1 MGEEEGSDMRVRC
14 AKDRVEEVTTVQL
27 SRAANQLEKG
37 LLQLPSSATLA
48 FACAAI
54 GFFAFAFVLAGG
66 ILVRAERLRGTEQSF
81 PLSRNARMQAGDLEI
96 YATEE
101 LIAELMR
108 RRTFLGVVVQSVDE
122 YKDPEW
128 SGKGAF
134 KVHYNSNL
142 DAEQACRLL
151 EAVTES
157 MDRYPSE

>member
-1 MGEEEGSDMRVRC
+1 
-14 AKDRVEEVTTVQL
+14 
-27 SRAANQLEKG
+27 
-37 LLQLPSSATLA
+37 
-48 FACAAI
+48 
-54 GFFAFAFVLAGG
+54 
-66 ILVRAERLRGTEQSF
+66 
-81 PLSRNARMQAGDLEI
+81 MQAGDLEI

-122 YKDPEW
+122 HKDPEW